1 MKDNIFKNIV
11 DKSDFLNTFGINL
24 DLELADDDNANN
36 KTERY
41 IWRIE
46 SYCKGELSH
55 YADQTISEHNI
66 EHFKLGVMF
75 MIYHS
80 LKVGYSNL
88 NGLTRDS
95 YNAFRMG
102 GFCNRPKGELYG

>member
-1 MKDNIFKNIV
+1 MFKNNIV
-11 DKSDFLNTFGINL
+11 TKSDFLNAFGINL

-36 KTERY
+36 KSERY

-46 SYCKGELSH
+46 TYCKNELSH
-55 YADQTISEHNI
+55 YATQEITHNNI
-66 EHFKLGVMF
+66 DKFKYGVMF

-88 NGLTRDS
+88 NGLTQDS